1 MTSVYRI
8 GEFVDLCTGPHI
20 AHTGLAQ
27 NIKLLKNSST
37 YWLGNAQHESLQR
50 IYGISFAEKQQMKDF
65 LVQREEAA
73 KRDHR
78 VIGAN
83 QELFFWNS
91 KYAPGSAF
99 FLPHGTKIYNKLI
112 DFMRCEYTKRGF

>member
-1 MTSVYRI
+1 
-8 GEFVDLCTGPHI
+8 L
-20 AHTGLAQ
+20 
-27 NIKLLKNSST
+27 
-37 YWLGNAQHESLQR
+37 
-50 IYGISFAEKQQMKDF
+50 KDF
-65 LVQREEAA
+65 LAHREEAA

-112 DFMRCEYTKRGF
+112 DFMRSEYTKRGF